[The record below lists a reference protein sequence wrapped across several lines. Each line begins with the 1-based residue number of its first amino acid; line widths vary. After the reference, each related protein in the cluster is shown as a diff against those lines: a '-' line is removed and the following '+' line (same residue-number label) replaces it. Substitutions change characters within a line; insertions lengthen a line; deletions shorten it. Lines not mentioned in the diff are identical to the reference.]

1 MTKINIKELRVIG
14 IAKEYFVRFDKKLS
28 IIAGEISTGKS
39 SILDLIDY
47 CLGSKEHPTYQ
58 EIQRRGRTTLLE
70 IEINGETFVIERQL
84 FSTRN
89 KAQIHFCD
97 ISTMGL
103 DHKYIEVSSYQ
114 ERNKESISSFILSK
128 IGIENIPLKEAPTR
142 DSSDIDILSLR
153 DVLWFCYLKKN
164 RVAGENLLFES
175 NYMKAIKLKQVFE
188 VLFGLYSNRLAVLS
202 SEINRLQ
209 EETQNKKN
217 QVKILTDSADSE
229 GIPEVEELNNQKKKM
244 RSEIDDKK
252 ARLEEIDSEISA
264 KSELAT
270 GLRQEVLGLQSEL
283 QQIRVTKRNDEKT
296 LQRLI
301 PLRGQ
306 YSEDIS
312 KLHFL
317 KDAKRIINPLRIS
330 TCPICLSQ
338 LDKGDEKDKCPLCKR
353 EISKNEGVD
362 IDVSREIRT
371 IERKLRELNTY
382 AEELEENIKKTNIHE
397 NKISNELSRASQRL
411 DDTLKR
417 FVSPYLSEREDIVST
432 ISRNQNEIKHIDRF
446 IAHRRNIEKI
456 NEEKSKLEMK
466 LDKLKSDLEEEREKS
481 PDRKELISS
490 LNSTFFKHLSTVN
503 FPKLS
508 EAYIDEK
515 LVPFVREVR
524 YDKLSSE
531 GAVNLA
537 SICWITSIYSETV
550 QRLRQHPGFL
560 MLDGVQRGIGL
571 SAHEK
576 DKEFRDESIVDGI
589 YALLKELVE
598 LDDCQI
604 IVVDGHPPEHMEDNI
619 VVRYSGEADKPPF
632 GFIDDETS

>member
-153 DVLWFCYLKKN
+153 DVFWFCYLKKN

-175 NYMKAIKLKQVFE
+175 NYMKAIKLRQVFE

-244 RSEIDDKK
+244 HSEIDDKK

-338 LDKGDEKDKCPLCKR
+338 LDKGDEKDKCPLCKSD
-353 EISKNEGVD
+353 ISKNEGVD

-382 AEELEENIKKTNIHE
+382 AEELEENIKKRNIDE

-432 ISRNQNEIKHIDRF
+432 ISRNQNEIKHIARF

-550 QRLRQHPGFL
+550 QRLRPHPGFL

>member
-14 IAKEYFVRFDKKLS
+14 TVKDYFVRFDKKLS

-47 CLGSKEHPTYQ
+47 CLGAKDHPTYQ

-97 ISTMGL
+97 ISTMGS
-103 DHKYIEVSSYQ
+103 DHKYIEVSSYP

-142 DSSDIDILSLR
+142 DSSDIDIMSLR

-175 NYMKAIKLKQVFE
+175 NHMKEIKLRQVFE

-229 GIPEVEELNNQKKKM
+229 GIPEIEDLNNQKEKLLK
-244 RSEIDDKK
+244 EIDDKK
-252 ARLEEIDSEISA
+252 ARLEQIDSEISA

-283 QQIRVTKRNDEKT
+283 QQIRVTKRSDEKT
-296 LQRLI
+296 IQRLI

-317 KDAKRIINPLRIS
+317 KDAKRIIDPLRIS
-330 TCPICLSQ
+330 TCPICLSP
-338 LDKGDEKDKCPLCKR
+338 LDKDDEKDKCPLCGK
-353 EISKNEGVD
+353 EISKKERGD

-371 IERKLRELNTY
+371 IERKLR
-382 AEELEENIKKTNIHE
+382 KG
-397 NKISNELSRASQRL
+397 
-411 DDTLKR
+411 
-417 FVSPYLSEREDIVST
+417 T
-432 ISRNQNEIKHIDRF
+432 ILQN
-446 IAHRRNIEKI
+446 
-456 NEEKSKLEMK
+456 
-466 LDKLKSDLEEEREKS
+466 
-481 PDRKELISS
+481 
-490 LNSTFFKHLSTVN
+490 
-503 FPKLS
+503 
-508 EAYIDEK
+508 
-515 LVPFVREVR
+515 
-524 YDKLSSE
+524 
-531 GAVNLA
+531 
-537 SICWITSIYSETV
+537 
-550 QRLRQHPGFL
+550 
-560 MLDGVQRGIGL
+560 
-571 SAHEK
+571 
-576 DKEFRDESIVDGI
+576 
-589 YALLKELVE
+589 
-598 LDDCQI
+598 
-604 IVVDGHPPEHMEDNI
+604 
-619 VVRYSGEADKPPF
+619 
-632 GFIDDETS
+632 